1 MIIEY
6 LVTVMVL
13 YAGLILVSTPFIGLI
28 TYLGRQSDD
37 SLLHA
42 IYLPVAIIVLGIV
55 LVVIPYLAHQVAKRA
70 VYDAMTY
77 RDGFFDT
84 ITDVLIKLSF
94 LPLVG
99 GLFAPKK
106 PTCDDDK

>member
-6 LVTVMVL
+6 LVTVTVL
-13 YAGLILVSTPFIGLI
+13 YAGLILVSTPLVGLM
-28 TYLGRQSDD
+28 TYLGRQSDE

-42 IYLPVAIIVLGIV
+42 IHLPVAIIVLGIV
-55 LVVIPYLAHQVAKRA
+55 LVVIPYLAHQVAKRR
-70 VYDAMTY
+70 VYEAMTY
-77 RDGFFDT
+77 RDGFSDT
-84 ITDVLIKLSF
+84 ITDVRIKLSF

-106 PTCDDDK
+106 PTGDDDK